1 MKFIANNA
9 KNTLFGIIS
18 KWSINQKNRMTAI
31 ATFIPII
38 LIFITVTFGYF
49 TIQSEIKSSQQN
61 IELLRNNELELIT
74 YSLIENSNKARI
86 QNSYVKDNIVNNLTK
101 AYDGDVEKMKIDF
114 ESRDIN
120 TDFYK
125 ILYKN
130 ISNVYLNNKNDNN
143 RIYIGSKDGVIMD
156 GSYNY
161 AENTFKSWEEIIPNS
176 PEPDMI
182 KRTIESFK
190 NPYTYKTSLWIDNN
204 TSRLTGIQYIE
215 PVEVD
220 SNKSLEEFVETCV
233 LNGDLTTLM
242 QYNIIVVSYIFD
254 TGDIFGV
261 PDVEYGQ
268 LQDNNKLY
276 IIHTLSI
283 KDIIESNSYLN
294 KYINNTQILIE
305 NEVQTSN
312 EIIRARAIAILI
324 YVILEAIAFFGVWY
338 LAEFFIYFHSIF
350 DEKDDENKK

>member
-1 MKFIANNA
+1 MKFIAKNA
-9 KNTLFGIIS
+9 KDTLFGVIS
-18 KWSINQKNRMTAI
+18 KWSMNQKNRMTAI

-38 LIFITVTFGYF
+38 LIFVTVAFGYF

-61 IELLRNNELELIT
+61 IESLRNNQIELVT
-74 YSLIENSNKARI
+74 YSLIENSNKARL
-86 QNSYVKDNIVNNLTK
+86 QNMYVKDNIVNDLTSS
-101 AYDGDVEKMKIDF
+101 YNGDVERMKADF
-114 ESRDIN
+114 ESKDIN

-125 ILYKN
+125 ILYHN
-130 ISNVYLNNKNDNN
+130 ICNVYLNDPNDNN

-161 AENTFKSWEEIIPNS
+161 AENTFKNWEEIIPNS

-182 KRTIESFK
+182 RKTIENFK
-190 NPYTYKTSLWIDNN
+190 NPSTYKTSLWIDNN

-215 PVEVD
+215 PVEFE
-220 SNKSLEEFVETCV
+220 SRESLEDFIQSCIR
-233 LNGDLTTLM
+233 NGDLTSLM
-242 QYNIIVVSYIFD
+242 QYNILVVSYIFD

-268 LQDNNKLY
+268 LQNNNKLY

-283 KDIIESNSYLN
+283 KDIIESNSYLS
-294 KYINNTQILIE
+294 KYISNTQFLVEQEI
-305 NEVQTSN
+305 QTSN
-312 EIIRARAIAILI
+312 EIIRARVIAVII
-324 YVILEAIAFFGVWY
+324 YVVLEAIAFFGVWY

-350 DEKDDENKK
+350 DEQEDEKKK